1 MNMLRKTLAAIIGV
15 LWAMTS
21 IPATASS
28 LSTGNLISGEVRI
41 GGNGV
46 IPLPPGSWVVRGSFD
61 TYTPLTP
68 APGASGVAPSQK
80 VRNLVLSASDRE
92 APITIMTLQWTEFA
106 RVNWN
111 GHPCRSG
118 SMSSRPFKNALDTN
132 ENSTRVKCIAG
143 VPMEGFP
150 DQVRRG
156 GDSTNAASRLI
167 GESLQPVIP
176 ELQSNAFSV
185 YGYMSQLTG
194 DRVSWHLYFNLDR
207 LGLDRTTDLVLNDSS
222 RPSSTFLNG
231 AAWAM
236 MDWSRQYLAAV
247 EAGFWPS
254 LFSSQRASAP
264 NYPQSRGFHRFD
276 GEVADAGS
284 GPAGSTHSPPQA
296 NGVQQPRPSRK
307 GLNGKGLRSNGST
320 VEINIVEDEGDWLT
334 FTARGLTLFGAQ
346 TLHMYRGIVIA
357 TRRDSDVTKTFS
369 QTVQRLFPLEAGKV
383 EQFTHSRDGQTWQYT
398 VTVKEQTTIETPL
411 GPRDVFVIEVDHR
424 GIVKNHFHEIETV
437 HLDREYE
444 IPWRRDVKRISGTPS
459 PRFAYSLS
467 SITND
472 SNTSL
477 LSPTTV
483 QATKPSPPTVSQT
496 TQPVAPSDAERLPA
510 PVALTAQS
518 APIVSLQPPRPEP
531 VAPVAT
537 ADSRSRERR
546 VALVIGNAAYRTA
559 PLRNPAND
567 AEDMAEALKAL
578 DFEVLQARNASLRE
592 MRSIMRRFSDEIE
605 TSNVAL
611 VYYAGH
617 GIELNGRNYLIP
629 TDADI
634 QREYEIADQAFDA
647 ALILSML
654 DESSTRN
661 RQRVNIVILDACRNN
676 DLPRSLRN
684 VRSGLARMDAP
695 VGTFIAFS
703 TAPGRVALDGD
714 GRNSP
719 FTQSLL
725 ASIRETDQSIEQV
738 FKNVRRAVVDQT
750 RGSQIPWESSSL
762 IGDFYFRSQTRR

>member
-1 MNMLRKTLAAIIGV
+1 
-15 LWAMTS
+15 
-21 IPATASS
+21 
-28 LSTGNLISGEVRI
+28 
-41 GGNGV
+41 
-46 IPLPPGSWVVRGSFD
+46 
-61 TYTPLTP
+61 
-68 APGASGVAPSQK
+68 
-80 VRNLVLSASDRE
+80 
-92 APITIMTLQWTEFA
+92 
-106 RVNWN
+106 
-111 GHPCRSG
+111 
-118 SMSSRPFKNALDTN
+118 MSSRPFKNAIDTN

-143 VPMEGFP
+143 APMEGFP
-150 DQVRRG
+150 GRVRRG
-156 GDSTNAASRLI
+156 GDSSNTAARLI
-167 GESLQPVIP
+167 TESLRPVIP
-176 ELQSNAFSV
+176 ELHSNAFAV

-194 DRVSWHLYFNLDR
+194 DRVSWHIYFNHDR
-207 LGLDRTTDLVLNDSS
+207 LGLDRADDLVLNDSS
-222 RPSSTFLNG
+222 RPSSSFLSD
-231 AAWAM
+231 AASAM

-254 LFSSQRASAP
+254 FFSSQRGGAP
-264 NYPQSRGFHRFD
+264 NYPQTSIFRRVD
-276 GEVADAGS
+276 GEVADAG
-284 GPAGSTHSPPQA
+284 PRAAAGTHTPPQA
-296 NGVQQPRPSRK
+296 NGAQQPRPSRK
-307 GLNGKGLRSNGST
+307 GLNIKGLRSDGPP
-320 VEINIVEDEGDWLT
+320 VEINIVKDDGDWLT
-334 FTARGLTLFGAQ
+334 FTARGLTPSGEQ
-346 TLHMYRGIVIA
+346 RLHMYRGIVIA
-357 TRRDSDVTKTFS
+357 TKRDGDFTKKFT
-369 QTVQRLFPLEAGKV
+369 QAVQRLFPLEAGKV
-383 EQFTHSRDGQTWQYT
+383 EQFTNSREGQTWQYT
-398 VTVKEQTTIETPL
+398 VTVKERTTIETPL
-411 GPRDVFVIEVDHR
+411 GPRDVFVVEVDHR
-424 GIVKNHFHEIETV
+424 GIVNNHFHEIETV
-437 HLDREYE
+437 HVDREYE
-444 IPWRRDVKRISGTPS
+444 IPWRRDVKRISGAPS
-459 PRFAYSLS
+459 ARVAYSLS
-467 SITND
+467 SITSD
-472 SNTSL
+472 SNSEL
-477 LSPTTV
+477 LSPTIV
-483 QATKPSPPTVSQT
+483 HATKPSLPAESNSTK
-496 TQPVAPSDAERLPA
+496 PVAPTATERLPA
-510 PVALTAQS
+510 PVVLTAQS
-518 APIVSLQPPRPEP
+518 APTVSPPPPRPEP

-537 ADSRSRERR
+537 ADTRSKERR

-684 VRSGLARMDAP
+684 VRSGLGRMDAP

-725 ASIRETDQSIEQV
+725 ASIREPDQSIEQV
-738 FKNVRRAVVDQT
+738 FKNVRRAVLDQT

-762 IGDFYFRSQTRR
+762 IGDFYFRPQTRR